1 MYESITELQALH
13 LYPELRA
20 LLAVRRAGWVFR
32 ELHEGDEIVGIVG
45 SLSRRQ
51 YTDAI
56 FIFDRHDVA
65 AARVLDDSL
74 GGGCVWSRERADL
87 AEIVTELLDL
97 PEPGQSGAPALVKRS
112 NPWRL
117 R

>member
-1 MYESITELQALH
+1 MA
-13 LYPELRA
+13 R
-20 LLAVRRAGWVFR
+20 
-32 ELHEGDEIVGIVG
+32 
-45 SLSRRQ
+45 LSRRQ

-97 PEPGQSGAPALVKRS
+97 PEPGQSGARTGQALEPVATEVNVRAS
-112 NPWRL
+112 VATRCSSPSRQS
-117 R
+117 